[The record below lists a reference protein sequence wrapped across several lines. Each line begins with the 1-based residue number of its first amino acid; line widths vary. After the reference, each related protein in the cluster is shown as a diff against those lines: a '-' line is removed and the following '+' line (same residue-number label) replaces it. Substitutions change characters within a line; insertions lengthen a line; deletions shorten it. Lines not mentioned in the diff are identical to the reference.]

1 MTKSSFKETGNQFN
15 LEQPVSSKPKKQQ
28 DHLIEIN
35 GGAHPTHMI
44 IPNKGVT
51 LITNG
56 GAVKKS
62 NPQNINY
69 SNPKHVIGY
78 QQNGKKRMS
87 RAQYAAT
94 IAVSISSFIL
104 I

>member
-1 MTKSSFKETGNQFN
+1 MTKSSFKDTSNQFN
-15 LEQPVSSKPKKQQ
+15 SEQPVSTKPKKQQ

-62 NPQNINY
+62 NPQSNSY
-69 SNPKHVIGY
+69 TNPKHVIGY
-78 QQNGKKRMS
+78 QQNSKKRMS

-94 IAVSISSFIL
+94 IAVSISL
-104 I
+104 IIPL